1 MNIKSYQNAAEA
13 IDRQLDMQKQIIDT
27 VGTRDD
33 LIQMIMTSKEK
44 IADKTFRILIMGQF
58 SSGKSSMINAFL
70 GEPILPTKVM
80 PATAL
85 ITEIKYAQDKRVVVY
100 PVPGK
105 WEGGDEPFDV
115 PIDRIRD
122 YCLIDHKQ
130 GAANYKEGNVI
141 ESPFRKMEVYW
152 PLEMLKDGV
161 EVVDSPGL
169 NDPNSHDTI
178 TLEYLPSADAIIYCL
193 NGVQPYTKLDV
204 DTIADIN
211 LRGYNTPIFVV
222 TRFDNIKDE
231 SPSAADVEEA
241 IDTINRNL
249 KKSTRLMQPEY
260 TEKLGGNGV
269 FFVSS
274 LQAIKAK
281 RDKNKELLLESG
293 YLKMEKYLEE
303 FLVKCKGDE
312 KLSAIAA
319 QMEIISREGA
329 QTIREHL
336 NTVDLPLAEFEA
348 RISSVSEKMEL
359 AKKKAELFASEF
371 NIELDKSL
379 EGVKPVISTLTTEA
393 AKNLNQWQSEYV
405 CSVTTELMHLKRTAK
420 AISDEYS
427 SYLQN
432 KFNTFSIQW
441 TKETLLPKLNEGI
454 QGVAKKLESRAAE
467 LSSVITDIKVDLNF
481 RHSAETEKLSS
492 DATKVA
498 SVVYALF
505 TGDILTALVGGVLG
519 KEAMFRTL
527 GLQLATG
534 IALGIAA
541 CFTPIGLGAIV
552 VGTLLSTVVG
562 IGWTLSKLQN
572 SITNKVTKEY
582 RTMLNDSARTMELN
596 DKIFNQ
602 INGKIKDLRDTV
614 GECAFAD
621 IKQIETDI
629 QSILE
634 EKRKGEEEVTR
645 RKASLEKAA
654 ANISDVPQQVQ
665 IILSGARA

>member
-1 MNIKSYQNAAEA
+1 MNIKTYQNAAEA
-13 IDRQLDMQKQIIDT
+13 IDKQLDLQKQIIEA

-33 LIQMIMTSKEK
+33 LIQSIIASKEK
-44 IADKTFRILIMGQF
+44 VADQAFRILIMGQF

-85 ITEIKYAQDKRVVVY
+85 ITEIKYAKEKRVLVY
-100 PVPGK
+100 PAPGK
-105 WEGGDEPFDV
+105 WEGGEEPFDV
-115 PIDRIRD
+115 PIDKIRE

-141 ESPFRKMEVYW
+141 ESPFRKMEVFW
-152 PLEMLKDGV
+152 PLDMLKDGV

-178 TLEYLPSADAIIYCL
+178 TLEYLPTADAIIYCM
-193 NGVQPYTKLDV
+193 NGTAPYSKVDV
-204 DTIADIN
+204 DTLGDIN
-211 LRGYNTPIFVV
+211 LRGYNTPIFVI
-222 TRFDNIKDE
+222 TRFDDIKTG
-231 SPSAADVEEA
+231 SPEDVEEA

-249 KKSTRLMQPEY
+249 KKNTRLMQPEY
-260 TEKLGGNGV
+260 VDKLGGNGV

-281 RDKNKELLLESG
+281 RDHDREALLESG

-319 QMEIISREGA
+319 QMEIIVREA
-329 QTIREHL
+329 SQTITEHL

-348 RISSVSEKMEL
+348 RISSVKEKMEL
-359 AKKKAELFASEF
+359 AKKKAQLFVNEF
-371 NIELDKSL
+371 NLEMDKAM
-379 EGVKPVISTLTTEA
+379 EGVKPVINSLTTDAA
-393 AKNLNQWQSEYV
+393 AKLNQWQSEYV
-405 CSVTTELMHLKRTAK
+405 CSVTTEMLHLKRTAK

-432 KFNTFSIQW
+432 KFNTYSIQW
-441 TKETLLPKLNEGI
+441 TKETLLPKLNESI
-454 QGVAKKLESRAAE
+454 QSVAKKLESRATE

-481 RHSAETEKLSS
+481 RHSSETEKLSS

-552 VGTLLSTVVG
+552 VGTLLSTIVG

-572 SITNKVTKEY
+572 TITSKVTKEY
-582 RTMLNDSARTMELN
+582 RSMLSDSARTAELN
-596 DKIFNQ
+596 DKIFSQ
-602 INGKIKDLRDTV
+602 IKLKLKDLKETV
-614 GECAFAD
+614 NDSAFAD
-621 IKQIETDI
+621 IKQIEADI
-629 QSILE
+629 QNILA
-634 EKRKGEEEVTR
+634 EKRKGEEEVAR

-654 ANISDVPQQVQ
+654 IDIADIASSVRV
-665 IILSGARA
+665 ILTNARA

>member
-1 MNIKSYQNAAEA
+1 MNIKTYQIAAEA
-13 IDRQLDMQKQIIDT
+13 IDKQLDLQKQIIET

-33 LIQMIMTSKEK
+33 LIQMVMASKEK
-44 IADKTFRILIMGQF
+44 ISDQTFRILIMGQF

-85 ITEIKYAQDKRVVVY
+85 ITEIKYAREKRVVVY
-100 PVPGK
+100 PIPGK

-115 PIDRIRD
+115 PIDKIRD

-141 ESPFRKMEVYW
+141 ESPFKKMEVFW
-152 PLEMLKDGV
+152 PLDMLKEGV

-193 NGVQPYTKLDV
+193 NGVQPYTKVDV

-222 TRFDNIKDE
+222 TRFDNIKEE
-231 SPSAADVEEA
+231 SPSIADVEEA
-241 IDTINRNL
+241 VETINRNL
-249 KKSTRLMQPEY
+249 KKNTRLMQPEY
-260 TEKLGGNGV
+260 VDKLGGNGV

-281 RDKNKELLLESG
+281 RDHDKEALLESG

-312 KLSAIAA
+312 KLSAIAT
-319 QMEIISREGA
+319 QMEIISKEAA
-329 QTIREHL
+329 QTITEHL
-336 NTVDLPLAEFEA
+336 NTADLSLVEFEE
-348 RISSVSEKMEL
+348 RINGVSEKMQL
-359 AKKKAELFASEF
+359 AKKKAQLFVNEF
-371 NIELDKSL
+371 NLELDKAL
-379 EGVKPVISTLTTEA
+379 EDVKPVIRTLTTDA
-393 AKNLNQWQSEYV
+393 ATNLNQWQSEYT
-405 CSVTTELMHLKRTAK
+405 CSVTTEMLHLKRTAK

-432 KFNTFSIQW
+432 KFNTYSIQW
-441 TKETLLPKLNEGI
+441 TNEKLLPKLNESI
-454 QGVAKKLESRAAE
+454 QSVAKKLESRASE
-467 LSSVITDIKVDLNF
+467 LSNVITDIKVDLNF

-541 CFTPIGLGAIV
+541 CFTPIGWGAFALGTILAA
-552 VGTLLSTVVG
+552 VGG
-562 IGWTLSKLQN
+562 IGWTLSKLQ
-572 SITNKVTKEY
+572 STITNKVTKEY
-582 RTMLNDSARTMELN
+582 RAMLSDSARTAELN
-596 DKIFNQ
+596 DKIFGQ
-602 INGKIKDLRDTV
+602 IMIKLKDLKETV
-614 GECAFAD
+614 NESAFAD
-621 IKQIETDI
+621 IRQIEMDT
-629 QSILE
+629 QNILD
-634 EKRKGEEEVTR
+634 EKRKGEEEVAQ
-645 RKASLEKAA
+645 RKANLEQAA
-654 ANISDVPQQVQ
+654 IDMANSVSNVHV
-665 IILSGARA
+665 ILANARA